1 MLTIFS
7 TPKPFEGHIGIIQRN
22 ALMSWKLLDPDVEI
36 ILFGDEAGTAEI
48 SRELGLRH
56 ERQVER
62 TIEGTKLV
70 RSIFGPAQNFAR
82 HDTLCYVNCDIILGK
97 DFAMAIERVSAW
109 NKRFLMVGRRWD
121 SDITAPINFSNP
133 AWEEDLRAFVLREG
147 FQRLYYNIDYFA
159 FSRGI
164 YTLIPPL
171 AIGRVWWDHWLI
183 WKASQEK
190 AAVIDASDVVM
201 AMHQNHDY
209 AYHPEGMKGVWY
221 GEGSQQN
228 FELVG
233 GFRHLHTLED
243 ATHRMEDQ
251 AIVPCHLYR
260 LAPARR
266 AVRRVVK
273 KVRDTTR
280 MRLWHPALEV
290 TRKVRHALGLRKPE
304 VQVALRKPVRRHEL
318 DR

>member
-1 MLTIFS
+1 M
-7 TPKPFEGHIGIIQRN
+7 H
-22 ALMSWKLLDPDVEI
+22 PDVEI
-36 ILFGDEAGTAEI
+36 ILFGDEPGTAEI
-48 SRELGLRH
+48 CRELGLRH
-56 ERQVER
+56 APDVER
-62 TIEGTKLV
+62 TIEGAKLV
-70 RSIFGPAQNFAR
+70 RSIFGPAQQFAR

-97 DFAMAIERVSAW
+97 DFSSAIARVLSW
-109 NKRFLMVGRRWD
+109 NNRFLMVGRRWD

-133 AWEEDLRAFVLREG
+133 EWEKDLRVFVLREG
-147 FQRLYYNIDYFA
+147 VQRLYYNIDYFA

-164 YTLIPPL
+164 YNDIPPL

-183 WKASQEK
+183 WKASQQK
-190 AAVIDASDVVM
+190 AAVVDASDVVM

-209 AYHPEGMKGVWY
+209 AYHPEGMKGVWF
-221 GEGSQQN
+221 GEGSRQN
-228 FELVG
+228 FEFAG

-243 ATHRMEDQ
+243 ATHCLADQ
-251 AIVPCHLYR
+251 AIVPCRLYK

-266 AVRRVVK
+266 AVRRVAK

-280 MRLWHPALEV
+280 VRFWHPALEA

-304 VQVALRKPVRRHEL
+304 VQVALRKPARRHEL